1 MPQIIAI
8 PNALSINALIFLCS
22 FLFFSATSNAQ
33 EEQDMQTIKL
43 VEETIIEVQ
52 SGSSITVFVKAR
64 FARKKK
70 GAARALTESHAKHQ
84 QEGYRY
90 EDMVIYTENG
100 DLEGFFVT
108 YIKE

>member
-1 MPQIIAI
+1 MPQI
-8 PNALSINALIFLCS
+8 LSIHKVIARNTLILLAGFM
-22 FLFFSATSNAQ
+22 FFSAASNAQ

-43 VEETIIEVQ
+43 VEEAIVEVQ

-70 GAARALTESHAKHQ
+70 GAARALTESHAKYQ
-84 QEGYRY
+84 QAGYRY

-108 YIKE
+108 YTKE